1 MYKELTIA
9 NNKVQEQPSMYV
21 PDQKT
26 REVTSQV
33 LKDYLYAVNEQ
44 GRSRREFN
52 NRSLIQEINQN
63 QKAFNSYIPP
73 KSSDPDEEWRAQTVR
88 PITRNK
94 LISIAAHVTANIIY
108 PNVFAQNDNDEE
120 DKDAALVMRDLIEFN
135 INNSNYSRSFIQA
148 VISALVDPSV
158 IMQSEYAHV
167 MRKVRFMKESGA
179 YEEKEILDEVL
190 SGFSAYVI
198 PCNELLIANFY
209 EPDIQRQRFVIRN
222 RYIDFEEA
230 RLIYGKH
237 EQFKYVRPGVRAV
250 YDRLNDTFYDV
261 RDEELKDYLVNE
273 VTYYNRSMDS
283 QLSFLNGILVCAPD
297 YPNPRNDKMYPFAKS
312 GYEPLNNG
320 QFFYFKSAAN
330 KLSSDQQLVDT
341 LYNMILDGTFLQ
353 LMPPMALYGSE
364 DINTSVIIPGAITS
378 FNDPNTKLENIAPR
392 SDLRAGLETIGMVE
406 RSISESSQDNL
417 QMGVAQ
423 GGERTAREVVLLQQN
438 AKTALGLFGKM
449 VAFLVEDFGKLMVGD
464 ILQHMTVGEI
474 DQVTDGMKY
483 RSFLI
488 PNKIDNGKAVTRK
501 IEFTDK
507 MLGADEMSQEEV
519 GDMSYDLLSR
529 EGGPN
534 SDKRIV
540 QVNPEKFRDLKF
552 KIMITAD
559 DLMQKSKALEKA
571 LNLELFDR
579 AINLPFVNQEALAQD
594 FLFSSYK
601 PGEADKYIRKEQPM
615 PQGAA
620 PANGS
625 MLNKGVNTSLLSQIT
640 GSNSLGVA
648 ASTDM

>member
-1 MYKELTIA
+1 MYKALTVA
-9 NNKVQEQPSMYV
+9 NNKVQDQPSMYV
-21 PDQKT
+21 PDEKA
-26 REVTSQV
+26 REVTWQV
-33 LKDYLYAVNEQ
+33 LKDYLYAADQ
-44 GRSRREFN
+44 QQKSRREFN
-52 NRSLIQEINQN
+52 NRSLISEINQN
-63 QKAFNSYIPP
+63 QKAFNSYVPP
-73 KSSDPDEEWRAQTVR
+73 KSEDPDEEWRAQTVR

-94 LISIAAHVTANIIY
+94 LISIAAHVTATIIY
-108 PNVFAQNDNDEE
+108 PNIFAQNDSDEE
-120 DKDAALVMRDLIEFN
+120 DKDAAMVMRDLVEFN

-148 VISALVDPSV
+148 VISALVDPAV
-158 IMQSEYAHV
+158 VMQSDYAHV
-167 MRKVRFMKESGA
+167 MRKVRFMKDSGA

-198 PCNELLIANFY
+198 PCNELLISNFY
-209 EPDIQRQRFVIRN
+209 EPELQRQRFLIRN
-222 RYIDFEEA
+222 KYIDFEEA
-230 RLIYGKH
+230 RIIYGKH
-237 EQFKYVRPGVRAV
+237 ANFKYVKAGVRAV
-250 YDRLNDTFYDV
+250 YDRLNDAFYDV
-261 RDEELKDYLVNE
+261 KDEELKEYLVNE
-273 VTYYNRSMDS
+273 VIYYNRSMDV
-283 QLSFLNGILVCAPD
+283 QLTFINGILVCSPD
-297 YPNPRNDKMYPFAKS
+297 YPNPRIDKMYPFAKS

-330 KLSSDQQLVDT
+330 KISSDQQLVDT

-364 DINTSVIIPGAITS
+364 DVNTSVIIPGAITS

-449 VAFLVEDFGKLMVGD
+449 VAFLVEDFGRLMLGD

-474 DQVTDGMKY
+474 DQVTNGMKY
-483 RSFLI
+483 RSFLV
-488 PNKIDNGKAVTRK
+488 PNKVDDGKSVTRK

-507 MLGADEMSQEEV
+507 MLGADEMAPENVS
-519 GDMSYDLLSR
+519 DMAYGLLDR

-534 SDKRIV
+534 SDTRIV

-552 KIMITAD
+552 KVVVTAD

-579 AINLPFVNQEALAQD
+579 AINLPFVNQETLAKD
-594 FLFSSYK
+594 FLFASYK
-601 PGEADKYIRKEQPM
+601 PGDTDKYIRKEQPM
-615 PQGAA
+615 PQG
-620 PANGS
+620 PSGQQS
-625 MLNKGVNTSLLSQIT
+625 GMLNSGVNTSLLSQIT
-640 GSNSLGVA
+640 GSNSLGAA